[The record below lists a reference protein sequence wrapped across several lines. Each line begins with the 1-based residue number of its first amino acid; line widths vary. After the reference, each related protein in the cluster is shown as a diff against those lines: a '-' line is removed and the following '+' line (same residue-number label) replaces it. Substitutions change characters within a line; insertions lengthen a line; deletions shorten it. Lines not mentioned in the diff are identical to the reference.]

1 MSASYLK
8 KKKKKTPRAKWFNK
22 QIKTR
27 VIYAREQQHDTLFT
41 RKHIPCCLLLAAAG
55 RECFFF
61 SFLFIILADGQSLTS
76 SWKRPRIWRTF
87 SHRFVNGYEWNVD
100 NLLLHFYKWIRH
112 ASSKRKSRRWKRNN
126 IILQDLIIIFQMMD
140 DIVQLLFFLL
150 LSYSYTQF
158 KWKEEKAIA
167 AASSWSTH
175 TVQCTFFSI
184 YTPTSPL
191 CVHVFTWLLLTR

>member
-1 MSASYLK
+1 ML
-8 KKKKKTPRAKWFNK
+8 PP
-22 QIKTR
+22 
-27 VIYAREQQHDTLFT
+27 VG
-41 RKHIPCCLLLAAAG
+41 CCWAG
-55 RECFFF
+55 MFFF

-167 AASSWSTH
+167 AASTAGPRTQSSALFSLSTLRRVLYVYMFSLGYYWRDRRGAAAKRGSRIYY
-175 TVQCTFFSI
+175 TIPRTYIVCNILVRVVQVYS
-184 YTPTSPL
+184 
-191 CVHVFTWLLLTR
+191 